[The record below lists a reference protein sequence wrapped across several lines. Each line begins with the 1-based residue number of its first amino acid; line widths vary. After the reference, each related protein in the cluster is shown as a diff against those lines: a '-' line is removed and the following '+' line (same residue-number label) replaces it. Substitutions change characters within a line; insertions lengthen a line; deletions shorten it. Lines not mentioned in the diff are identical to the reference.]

1 MRRVERRCWRCGYST
16 GAIAARHGLSRATG
30 ARDEDGED
38 TRMAESGDPQRKLSR
53 QQLRAQARERRSAA
67 RWIAALGTDDPW
79 LKRAIRDAIG
89 TRSVTRAELEE
100 SLGMSLEEP
109 RSASRPE
116 PTG

>member
-1 MRRVERRCWRCGYST
+1 
-16 GAIAARHGLSRATG
+16 
-30 ARDEDGED
+30 
-38 TRMAESGDPQRKLSR
+38 MAESGDPQRKLSR
-53 QQLRAQARERRSAA
+53 QQLRAQA